1 MRKVTREAEPESL
14 KKYAVQWTNELLAEI
29 EKSGDYAKVADSYKT
44 KYNQKDVKEA
54 LRRMYKNHCCYCEGL
69 LDTQTYGRIE
79 HLRPKSLPQFYD
91 QTFEWNNMH
100 WCCEICNTN
109 KNAKWNDDA
118 PILDP
123 AEDDVDKYLYFNRD
137 TAEYE
142 PIADQARAKTTI
154 NDAGLNRPKLV
165 EARRRI
171 VVKLVKMYGCMKSE
185 RLKRVF
191 LEELIKTCEE
201 DSYPSVIESVVEE
214 LLRI

>member
-1 MRKVTREAEPESL
+1 M
-14 KKYAVQWTNELLAEI
+14 N
-29 EKSGDYAKVADSYKT
+29 
-44 KYNQKDVKEA
+44 
-54 LRRMYKNHCCYCEGL
+54 
-69 LDTQTYGRIE
+69 
-79 HLRPKSLPQFYD
+79 
-91 QTFEWNNMH
+91 
-100 WCCEICNTN
+100 
-109 KNAKWNDDA
+109 
-118 PILDP
+118 
-123 AEDDVDKYLYFNRD
+123 KYLYFNRD

-154 NDAGLNRPKLV
+154 NDVGLNRPKLV